1 MLDFLPIIF
10 KKLSLKCLFLL
21 FTIDSSLNKATYVH
35 QHDIFKYKFFT
46 RMRNHY
52 PQVTRIDL
60 YIGGELLSPVD
71 DKRLIGKCNLP
82 ERVVS
87 YSKERFR
94 LIRYYFST
102 DVIIILLFKNI
113 LKR

>member
-1 MLDFLPIIF
+1 
-10 KKLSLKCLFLL
+10 
-21 FTIDSSLNKATYVH
+21 
-35 QHDIFKYKFFT
+35 
-46 RMRNHY
+46 MRNQY
-52 PQVTRIDL
+52 PQITRIDL

-94 LIRYYFST
+94 LTRYYIST